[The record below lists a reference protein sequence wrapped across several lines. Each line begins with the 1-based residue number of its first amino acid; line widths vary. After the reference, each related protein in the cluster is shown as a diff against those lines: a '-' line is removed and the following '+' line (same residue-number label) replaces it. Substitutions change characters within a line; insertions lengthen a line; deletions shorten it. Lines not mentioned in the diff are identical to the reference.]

1 MSAKLQNIILPVKDT
16 VVAERFYREGLGF
29 ELRFRDTEKWTQM
42 KAGSTNVAL
51 ASPVETPPGA
61 VGPTPVFEVEDLDGT
76 LAHLQLLGAQVVEVR
91 DMASHGR
98 TAALRDP
105 DGNLIQL
112 FERPAEKK

>member
-1 MSAKLQNIILPVKDT
+1 MIAKLQNIILPVKDMA
-16 VVAERFYREGLGF
+16 VAERFYGEGLGL

-42 KAGSTNVAL
+42 KAGSSNVAL
-51 ASPVETPPGA
+51 AAPVETPSGA

-76 LAHLQLLGAQVVEVR
+76 LARLQLLGAQVVQVR

-105 DGNLIQL
+105 DGNLVQL
-112 FERPAEKK
+112 FQRPPQE